1 MNPNRPNRTLGE
13 LVNRRLHAGH
23 TGFWGRFAVLWLVL
37 LALAWPL
44 ATPGSALANNP
55 PTPAV
60 RSFGPGFG
68 PAPASID
75 PVLRPNLLE
84 FQEVDDDVWNQP
96 ISDIQFRGNRR
107 VESEAMR
114 LELDSNVGELVTPQ
128 TLSRDLKAL
137 WALGYFEDVYVEGEL
152 TPAGVVLTYVVKER
166 PTIRKLIVEGNS
178 KIKLDDINEVLD
190 VEPNSVLELG
200 KVKANVEKIKALY
213 TEKGFFLAEID
224 YAVRPVEGQPGKVDV
239 VFVINEAEEV
249 IVRSITFVGN
259 TALTDDQLRKVMIT
273 RVGGYFTVVS
283 KKAGGVFNREAFVAD
298 YANLRAYYADS
309 GYFDADFEDVELALS
324 PDRRFVHIT
333 IAVDEGPQY
342 RIGGV
347 TAREQTRAGEE
358 PLFPPAILAESID
371 PLLRPGDVA
380 AAGKLNLI
388 EQDIER
394 RYMDKGYAYVNVLP
408 NYQQDREKLLLYVD
422 YQIDKGPLVYIERVN
437 IFGNDRTADKVI
449 RREIVLR
456 EGDLYAESAK
466 EATQLKVLRLGYFDD
481 VQVSTS
487 RGSADN
493 RIVVN
498 VEVTE
503 RLTGTFQIGAG
514 FSTIENFVLQ
524 AQIQYDNFLGRGTS
538 ATLVA
543 QLSSLRRLF
552 NFQYS
557 TRYFLDSNWLFIFN
571 VFNTSNVFPGFTRA
585 STGFSVQW
593 GYPIPKAP
601 SLTAFVGYNLE
612 YVRAGFS
619 SVAGTLGGIFSP
631 GAAVTVPEGSLIS
644 NLFANGFTSSITARL
659 VYDTRDNFLFP
670 TSGMY
675 HQLKGEFASRYF
687 GSDNEYNRYT
697 FDARFYVPVVRT
709 ERNFRAWVV
718 FRTNFKIG
726 YIHSPTRGGVPVFE
740 RYFPGG
746 IYGDGQIRGYRLRQL
761 GPVIQV
767 QSSANPSSTLIPYY
781 VGGNLLTA
789 LNLELEF
796 MVVPPANIKAVL
808 FGDIGNAFNTE
819 AQFCQE
825 PNPQELPKADPCV
838 PFSFRNLRYSLGFGF
853 RWQSPIGPLRFEW
866 GFPLDRLSGTA
877 LLYPEDPVVFEFNV
891 GTGF

>member
-1 MNPNRPNRTLGE
+1 MR
-13 LVNRRLHAGH
+13 
-23 TGFWGRFAVLWLVL
+23 GFRFAVLWLVL
-37 LALAWPL
+37 VLVWPSLAW
-44 ATPGSALANNP
+44 ANNP
-55 PTPAV
+55 PSLGPA
-60 RSFGPGFG
+60 FG
-68 PAPASID
+68 PARPSIQ
-75 PVLRPNLLE
+75 PTLRPNLLE
-84 FQEVDDDVWNQP
+84 FAEVEDDVWNQP

-114 LELDSNVGELVTPQ
+114 LELDSNIGELVTPD

-200 KVKANVEKIKALY
+200 AIKANVEKIKALY

-259 TALTDDQLRKVMIT
+259 KALTDDQLRKVMIT
-273 RVGGYFTVVS
+273 RVGGYMTVVS
-283 KKAGGVFNREAFVAD
+283 KKSGGVFNREAAAAD
-298 YANLRAYYADS
+298 YSNLRAFYADS

-342 RIGGV
+342 RVGGV
-347 TAREQTRAGEE
+347 SAREQVRAGEE

-371 PLLRPGDVA
+371 PLMRVGDVA
-380 AAGKLNLI
+380 SAGKLQLI
-388 EQDIER
+388 RDDIER
-394 RYMDKGYAYVNVLP
+394 RYKDKGYAYVNVLP

-456 EGDLYAESAK
+456 EGDLYSESAK
-466 EATQLKVLRLGYFDD
+466 EATQLRVLRLGYFDD
-481 VQVSTS
+481 VQISTS

-498 VEVTE
+498 VEVVE

-524 AQIQYDNFLGRGTS
+524 AQIQYDNFLGRGTTV
-538 ATLVA
+538 TLVA

-552 NFQYS
+552 NFSYS
-557 TRYFLDSNWLFIFN
+557 TRYFLDSNWWFIIN
-571 VFNTSNVFPGFTRA
+571 VFNTSNVFPTFTRA
-585 STGFSVQW
+585 STGFSVSW
-593 GYPIPKAP
+593 GYPIPKVKG
-601 SLTAFVGYNLE
+601 LTAFVGYNLE
-612 YVRAGFS
+612 YVRAGFGGVGS
-619 SVAGTLGGIFSP
+619 LGGIFAP
-631 GAAVTVPEGSLIS
+631 GAVSAVPETALIS
-644 NLFANGFTSSITARL
+644 NLFANGFTSAITARI
-659 VYDTRDNFLFP
+659 VYDTRDNVLFP
-670 TSGMY
+670 TAGMF
-675 HQLKGEFASRYF
+675 HQLKAEFASRYF

-718 FRTNFKIG
+718 FRTNFQIG

-746 IYGDGQIRGYRLRQL
+746 IYGHGGIRGYRLRSL
-761 GPVIQV
+761 GPRILV
-767 QSSANPSSTLIPYY
+767 QSSPNPSATLFPFE

-796 MVVPPANIKAVL
+796 MVVPPANIKAVI
-808 FGDIGNAFNTE
+808 FSDIGNAFNTE

-825 PNPQELPKADPCV
+825 ANPVELPKADPCV
-838 PFSFRNLRYSLGFGF
+838 PFSFRHLRYSMGFGF

-866 GFPLDRLSGTA
+866 GFPLDRRSGTA
-877 LLYPEDPVVFEFNV
+877 LLLPEDPVVFEFNV

>member
-1 MNPNRPNRTLGE
+1 M
-13 LVNRRLHAGH
+13 
-23 TGFWGRFAVLWLVL
+23 LWLL
-37 LALAWPL
+37 LALLWPSL
-44 ATPGSALANNP
+44 WSSWALANNP
-55 PTPAV
+55 P
-60 RSFGPGFG
+60 GFG
-68 PAPASID
+68 QGSIAP
-75 PVLRPNLLE
+75 VMRPNLLE
-84 FQEVDDDVWNQP
+84 FEDVDDDVWNQP

-114 LELDSNVGELVTPQ
+114 LELDSNVGELVMPD

-137 WALGYFEDVYVEGEL
+137 WALGYFEDIYVEGEL

-166 PTIRKLIVEGNS
+166 PTIRKLIVEGHS

-190 VEPNSVLELG
+190 VETNSVLELG
-200 KVKANVEKIKALY
+200 KIKANVEKIKALY
-213 TEKGFFLAEID
+213 TEKGFFLAEVD

-239 VFVINEAEEV
+239 SFVINEAEEV

-259 TALTDDQLRKVMIT
+259 KALTDDQLRKVMVT

-283 KKAGGVFNREAFVAD
+283 KKSGGVFNREAFVAD
-298 YANLRAYYADS
+298 YANLRAFYADS

-324 PDRRFVHIT
+324 ADRRFVHLT

-342 RIGGV
+342 HIGGIS
-347 TAREQTRAGEE
+347 AREQTRAGEE

-371 PLLRPGDVA
+371 PLMRVGDVA
-380 AAGKLNLI
+380 SAGKLNLI
-388 EQDIER
+388 SQDIER
-394 RYMDKGYAYVNVLP
+394 RYKDKGYAYVNVLP

-456 EGDLYAESAK
+456 EGDLYSESAK
-466 EATQLKVLRLGYFDD
+466 EASQLRILRLGYFDD
-481 VQVSTS
+481 AQISSS

-498 VEVTE
+498 VEVSE

-524 AQIQYDNFLGRGTS
+524 AQIQYDNFLGRGTTV
-538 ATLVA
+538 TLVA

-552 NFQYS
+552 NFSYS
-557 TRYFLDSNWLFIFN
+557 TRYFLDSNWWFIIN

-593 GYPIPKAP
+593 GYPIPKVKG
-601 SLTAFVGYNLE
+601 LTAFVGYNLE
-612 YVRAGFS
+612 YVRAGLGGIGS
-619 SVAGTLGGIFSP
+619 LGGIFAP
-631 GAAVTVPEGSLIS
+631 GAVTAVPEGLLIS
-644 NLFANGFTSSITARL
+644 NLFANGFTSSVTARL
-659 VYDTRDNFLFP
+659 VYDTRDNVLFP
-670 TSGMY
+670 TSGMF
-675 HQLKGEFASRYF
+675 HQVKAEFASRYF
-687 GSDNEYNRYT
+687 GSNNEYNRYT
-697 FDARFYVPVVRT
+697 FDFRFYIPVVRT
-709 ERNFRAWVV
+709 ERSFRAWVV
-718 FRTNFKIG
+718 FRSNFQVG

-746 IYGDGQIRGYRLRQL
+746 IYGHGSIRGYRLRTL

-767 QSSANPSSTLIPYY
+767 MSNSNPSATLYPFF

-796 MVVPPANIKAVL
+796 MVVPPANIKAL
-808 FGDIGNAFNTE
+808 IFADIGNAFNTE
-819 AQFCQE
+819 GQFCQE
-825 PNPQELPKADPCV
+825 PNPTELPKADPCV
-838 PFSFRNLRYSLGFGF
+838 PFAFRSLRYSMGFGF
-853 RWQSPIGPLRFEW
+853 RWQSPIGPLQFLW
-866 GFPLDRLSGTA
+866 GFPLDRRTGTA
-877 LLYPEDPVVFEFNV
+877 LLQPEDPVVFEFNV